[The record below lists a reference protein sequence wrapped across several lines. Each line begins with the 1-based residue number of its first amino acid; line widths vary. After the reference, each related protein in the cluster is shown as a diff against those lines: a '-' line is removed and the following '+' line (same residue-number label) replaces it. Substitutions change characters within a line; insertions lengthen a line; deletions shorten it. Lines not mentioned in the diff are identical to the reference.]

1 MAKCGAK
8 TKTGKPCK
16 NSGMPNGRCRFHGGK
31 TPKGQKN
38 ALKFGIYSQGI
49 KESEEDLWHQ
59 IEVGT
64 LDDEIKI
71 MKIQLARA
79 VKAQRELEEEIEEA
93 GSDKGKT
100 GFELSEIK
108 ASNFGGI
115 KRKEVVKKR
124 PDFRKIIYTL
134 SGRIGKLE
142 ATRDQMKKGHPGG
155 NDDTPT
161 PVKVEIMVE
170 DGRVT
175 KDKN

>member
-16 NSGMPNGRCRFHGGK
+16 NSGMPNGRCRLHGGK
-31 TPKGQKN
+31 TPKGSKN

-49 KESEEDLWHQ
+49 KESEEDLWRQ

-79 VKAQRELEEEIEEA
+79 VRAQREFEEEIETA

-108 ASNFGGI
+108 ASDLDGK
-115 KRKEVVKKR
+115 KRKEVIKKR

-142 ATRDQMKKGHPGG
+142 AQRKNISEDGG
-155 NDDTPT
+155 NNEPVILNLNFGGKDD
-161 PVKVEIMVE
+161 
-170 DGRVT
+170 
-175 KDKN
+175 N